1 MNHLAHNITPGFLLR
16 FTLPS
21 IVMMVFNAFY
31 TIVDGGFVSNFV
43 GTGALSAVNIV
54 YPTQSLTLAIGIMLA
69 TGGSAV
75 CARQMGQGDDQGAKH
90 SFSLLLFCGAAIG
103 LLMAVVGT
111 VFAGPIVRLLGSND
125 AIFQYC
131 YDYMFYLS
139 LFVPFAIL
147 QVMFQF
153 FFTTAGRPG
162 LGLAAT
168 LLGGVANIVFDYILI
183 VPANLGIKGAAIATG
198 IGFVLPS
205 VMGLLYFSFNR
216 KGHLCLVKPVLN
228 LQILGESCINGSS
241 EMVSN
246 LATAITTLLF
256 NLVMMNLLGEDG
268 VAAIT
273 IIFYAQFLFTAVFFG
288 FTSGVAPLVSFNYGA
303 ENHTRLQKLYRLSL
317 IFVGICSALAFGG
330 SLLLKGTVIRAFAK
344 PGTAVYALAE
354 EGMTLFAI
362 GFLFMGFNIFV
373 SGFFTAL
380 SNGRV
385 SAILSFLRTLVFIVA
400 AILLLPLLLG
410 INGVWLSIPFAEL
423 LAAGVSAFYL
433 AKLKPNYNY

>member
-1 MNHLAHNITPGFLLR
+1 MNHLAHKITPGFLLR

-75 CARQMGQGDDQGAKH
+75 CAKQMGQGDGLAAKH
-90 SFSLLLFCGAAIG
+90 SFSLLLLCGSAIG
-103 LLMAVVGT
+103 LVMAIVG
-111 VFAGPIVRLLGSND
+111 VGFAGPIVRMLGAND
-125 AIFQYC
+125 AIYQYC
-131 YDYMFYLS
+131 YDYMFFLS

-162 LGLAAT
+162 LGLGST
-168 LLGGVANIVFDYILI
+168 LLGGVANIVFDYLLI
-183 VPANLGIKGAAIATG
+183 VPMGMGIKGAAIATG
-198 IGFVLPS
+198 IGFVIPA
-205 VMGLLYFSFNR
+205 VIGILYFTFNR
-216 KGHLCLVKPVLN
+216 SGQLCLIKPTWN
-228 LQILGESCINGSS
+228 LKVLGESCVNGSS

-256 NLVMMNLLGEDG
+256 NLVMMQLLGEDG

-288 FTSGVAPLVSFNYGA
+288 FTSGVAPLVSFNYGSQ
-303 ENHTRLQKLYRLSL
+303 NHGHLQKLCRLSL
-317 IFVGICSALAFGG
+317 LFVGICSALAFGG
-330 SLLLKGTVIRAFAK
+330 SLLLKGVVIQAFAK

-380 SNGRV
+380 SNGKV

-400 AILLLPLLLG
+400 AILLLPYLLG
-410 INGVWLSIPFAEL
+410 INGVWLSIPVAEL
-423 LAAGVSAFYL
+423 LAAIVSAAYL
-433 AKLKPNYNY
+433 IKLRPAYNY